1 MLEELS
7 SGHQDVPSV
16 ADMFIGFVQTKAIIL
31 PGVESVDE
39 YVVVIKVV
47 MDATQV
53 AAAGRESS

>member
-1 MLEELS
+1 MS
-7 SGHQDVPSV
+7 
-16 ADMFIGFVQTKAIIL
+16 IGFIQTKAIIL